1 MMKLVAVMVPAVAVL
16 IGMGA
21 DSHVGA
27 SEFGVLARFEGSA
40 GVIPVSSVAAPQN
53 ADLTFANVVQNVV
66 RGVPPSAQPWT
77 IDELRATVH
86 SDGRIRIVG
95 RGLVLN
101 GGNLIGQ
108 SLFLKIFATVVCS
121 TAAPFE
127 QHSTDSDPQQPN
139 AVQLDVN
146 GNFRID
152 DRLDPVPAECASPL
166 LLIRGLNNG
175 AWIAAGFPKS
185 THR

>member
-16 IGMGA
+16 IGLGA

-27 SEFGVLARFEGSA
+27 SETGVLARFDGST
-40 GVIPVSSVAAPQN
+40 GVIPVSSVAPQN
-53 ADLTFANVVQNVV
+53 VDLTFANVVQNVV
-66 RGVPPSAQPWT
+66 RGVAPSAQPWT
-77 IDELRATVH
+77 IADLKAVVH
-86 SDGRIRIVG
+86 HDGRIRIVG

-108 SLFLKIFATVVCS
+108 SLSLKVFATVLCEVS
-121 TAAPFE
+121 PPFV
-127 QHSTDSDPQQPN
+127 QHSTNDDVQQLNP
-139 AVQLDVN
+139 VQLDAN

-152 DRLDPVPAECASPL
+152 DRLEPAPAECASPL

-185 THR
+185 TQR